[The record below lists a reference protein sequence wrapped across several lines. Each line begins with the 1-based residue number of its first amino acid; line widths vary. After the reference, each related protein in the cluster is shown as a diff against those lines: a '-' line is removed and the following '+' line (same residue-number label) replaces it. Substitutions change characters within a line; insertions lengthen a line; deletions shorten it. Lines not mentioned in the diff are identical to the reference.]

1 MDRVTTGLLSTW
13 LVNHGAKIQ
22 DESTQFEHFVNF
34 IVLSRQHDQQFTV
47 DDYSY
52 GADGTIGIDGFALTV
67 NNELIPGLEE
77 LEDALSGARHIE
89 AVITLVQAKRSSG
102 YDLGDLSIFAD
113 TSVSLLT

>member
-13 LVNHGAKIQ
+13 LANHGANIE

-34 IVLSRQHDQQFTV
+34 IILSRQHDQQFTV

-52 GADGTIGIDGFALTV
+52 GANGTIGIDGFALTV
-67 NNELIPGLEE
+67 NNELIPGLDE

-89 AVITLVQAKRSSG
+89 AVITLQ
-102 YDLGDLSIFAD
+102 
-113 TSVSLLT
+113 